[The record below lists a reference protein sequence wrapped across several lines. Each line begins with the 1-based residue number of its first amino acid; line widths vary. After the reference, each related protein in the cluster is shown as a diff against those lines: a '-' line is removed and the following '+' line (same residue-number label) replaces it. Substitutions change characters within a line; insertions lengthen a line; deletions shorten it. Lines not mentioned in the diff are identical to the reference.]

1 MSTKIGVI
9 SEGPIDHVLL
19 PPLLS
24 HIARTDAGYNWPI
37 MAGDVTEP
45 FNIRK
50 RGHGGV
56 LETVKTL
63 VEFLTKD
70 SLGYSFVVIVLDR
83 RTKEVQQE
91 IRKLV
96 AGNAGFI
103 FGIAIEEIEAW
114 WLGDRTNTLAWS
126 GFTPE
131 TLPACRYKLRDSKGR
146 LVYAAEKDPEPKNTL
161 DEITDALG
169 SWNTVAVTGTLN
181 SPASLP
187 TTTGHRTLDS
197 TKSPLSA
204 PMGLASSGSRLVRAS
219 ARAVNVS
226 DCGTHKWNDSEFST
240 NPKFDSDL
248 LRLDR

>member
-146 LVYAAEKDPEPKNTL
+146 LVYAAEKGPEPKNTL
-161 DEITDALG
+161 DEITERSRKLEYRYGDG
-169 SWNTVAVTGTLN
+169 NTE
-181 SPASLP
+181 
-187 TTTGHRTLDS
+187 
-197 TKSPLSA
+197 
-204 PMGLASSGSRLVRAS
+204 LASQFADDHWTPNARLDEISAQCPNGFGEFRKQACQGFRAS
-219 ARAVNVS
+219 RQR
-226 DCGTHKWNDSEFST
+226 K
-240 NPKFDSDL
+240 
-248 LRLDR
+248 